1 MAAAAA
7 PPKRTPVAECDK
19 ILCKPGTPFE
29 LETVEIA
36 GRPTTVWKN
45 VSGLQAF
52 EEGEQQKRKHDDLLS
67 GIAAST
73 DADN

>member
-45 VSGLQAF
+45 VSGLQAVV
-52 EEGEQQKRKHDDLLS
+52 EVEQQKRKHDHPLS
-67 GIAAST
+67 GITAIT
-73 DADN
+73 DANN

>member
-45 VSGLQAF
+45 VSGLQAVV
-52 EEGEQQKRKHDDLLS
+52 EVEQQKKKHDHLLS
-67 GIAAST
+67 SITAST
-73 DADN
+73 DANN